1 MNPAELFRQET
12 NTVQLAPGDFL
23 FREGEKGDKMYVLLE
38 GEVDIFLGDFVLETA
53 GPGALLGEMALINDS
68 PRTANAV
75 AKIPLAGANR
85 PAPVSLSRSADT
97 AFCDACDENS
107 GQSPA
112 SHERRDGRAIASLE
126 RDQRLFRRRACG
138 VIFRQMRIVAQ
149 YLLFAAIATT
159 GCGQQ
164 APTAADFAAQR
175 QRMVEQQLKPRGI
188 KDERVLAAMAKVPR
202 EEFIPADARADAYE
216 DGPLPIGYDQ
226 TISQPYVVAFM
237 TEQLRPKPSD
247 RVLEIGSGSGY
258 QAAILAE
265 LVADVYTIDIVEPLA
280 KTAEATLQRLGY
292 NNVHIK
298 VGDGYK
304 GWPEEAPFDAVI
316 VTCAPEK
323 VPQPLV
329 DQLKDG
335 GRMVIPVGERFAQ
348 QLYLLEKKNGQLKE
362 SATLP
367 VRFVP
372 MLREGKRNDCSVRCR
387 EGPLYLC
394 GRSQLR

>member
-1 MNPAELFRQET
+1 
-12 NTVQLAPGDFL
+12 
-23 FREGEKGDKMYVLLE
+23 
-38 GEVDIFLGDFVLETA
+38 
-53 GPGALLGEMALINDS
+53 
-68 PRTANAV
+68 
-75 AKIPLAGANR
+75 
-85 PAPVSLSRSADT
+85 
-97 AFCDACDENS
+97 
-107 GQSPA
+107 
-112 SHERRDGRAIASLE
+112 
-126 RDQRLFRRRACG
+126 
-138 VIFRQMRIVAQ
+138 MRIVAQ

-226 TISQPYVVAFM
+226 TISQPYIVAFM
-237 TEQLRPKPSD
+237 TEQLGPKPSD

-265 LVADVYTIDIVEPLA
+265 LVTDVYTIDIVEPLA

-292 NNVHIK
+292 KNVHIK

-304 GWPEEAPFDAVI
+304 GWPEEAPFDAII
-316 VTCAPEK
+316 VTCAPEN

-329 DQLKDG
+329 DQLQRRRAHGYSRRRTIRPAALSARKEE
-335 GRMVIPVGERFAQ
+335 RPVERKRHAAGSLCADAARKEVRYCSAALSQ
-348 QLYLLEKKNGQLKE
+348 RTGQWRQFRR
-362 SATLP
+362 P
-367 VRFVP
+367 
-372 MLREGKRNDCSVRCR
+372 LRTADSTAI
-387 EGPLYLC
+387 
-394 GRSQLR
+394 

>member
-1 MNPAELFRQET
+1 
-12 NTVQLAPGDFL
+12 
-23 FREGEKGDKMYVLLE
+23 
-38 GEVDIFLGDFVLETA
+38 
-53 GPGALLGEMALINDS
+53 
-68 PRTANAV
+68 
-75 AKIPLAGANR
+75 
-85 PAPVSLSRSADT
+85 
-97 AFCDACDENS
+97 
-107 GQSPA
+107 
-112 SHERRDGRAIASLE
+112 
-126 RDQRLFRRRACG
+126 
-138 VIFRQMRIVAQ
+138 MRIVAQ

-164 APTAADFAAQR
+164 TPTVAELAAQR

-202 EEFIPADARADAYE
+202 EEFVPADVRPSAYE

-237 TEQLRPKPSD
+237 TEQLRPKQSN

-265 LVADVYTIDIVEPLA
+265 LVAEIYTIEIVEPLA
-280 KTAEATLQRLGY
+280 KSAEATLQRLGY
-292 NNVHIK
+292 SNVHLK
-298 VGDGYK
+298 VADGYK
-304 GWPEEAPFDAVI
+304 GWPEEAPFDAII

-362 SATLP
+362 SVTLP

-372 MLREGKRNDCSVRCR
+372 MLREAQKK
-387 EGPLYLC
+387 
-394 GRSQLR
+394 

>member
-1 MNPAELFRQET
+1 
-12 NTVQLAPGDFL
+12 
-23 FREGEKGDKMYVLLE
+23 
-38 GEVDIFLGDFVLETA
+38 
-53 GPGALLGEMALINDS
+53 
-68 PRTANAV
+68 
-75 AKIPLAGANR
+75 
-85 PAPVSLSRSADT
+85 
-97 AFCDACDENS
+97 
-107 GQSPA
+107 
-112 SHERRDGRAIASLE
+112 
-126 RDQRLFRRRACG
+126 
-138 VIFRQMRIVAQ
+138 
-149 YLLFAAIATT
+149 
-159 GCGQQ
+159 
-164 APTAADFAAQR
+164 
-175 QRMVEQQLKPRGI
+175 MVEHQLKARGI

-202 EEFIPADARADAYE
+202 EEFIAADARTDAYE

-226 TISQPYVVAFM
+226 TISQPYIVAFM

-265 LVADVYTIDIVEPLA
+265 LVADVYTIEIIEPLA
-280 KTAEATLQRLGY
+280 KTAEATLQRLAY
-292 NNVHIK
+292 KNVHIK

-372 MLREGKRNDCSVRCR
+372 MLRDRQRK
-387 EGPLYLC
+387 
-394 GRSQLR
+394 